1 MTTPSSS
8 KPLVTSFLVI
18 WFGHLVLDF
27 MIGVWPVYKILA
39 CLDLSKAGLI
49 AGCGVFMGEL
59 SQLGFGVL
67 SSRGHGRK
75 LVLAGILLSSLISL
89 LAYTGSY
96 VFLFLIMV
104 SAYLGSGAFHPA
116 AAGMVINWSSNRK
129 SLFLALFASGGML
142 GTAISQT
149 LFTSCYTRLD
159 GQTAIF
165 LIPAILIGIAC
176 YLHPFPLASHAQ
188 APLNRKNL
196 IQWLKPIK
204 FQVILLYSTQLC
216 MQIII
221 LIFIFLLPDIL
232 SKKGYDSWFSLGG
245 GFFWYISGAAFTIVP
260 IGYLADK
267 YTHRHVLLTLI
278 VLSCIAMTT
287 FLFSHALPVASSSAL
302 LFILGISS
310 GSINPLVT
318 SAGNKLAPAHTSMMS
333 ALLMGGA
340 TGIASLGLFGVG
352 ILTSIYGTE
361 FAHDIP
367 KGLLALY
374 AVIFI
379 LIYNLEPQKSEIC
392 HT

>member
-1 MTTPSSS
+1 MTKHIPSTI
-8 KPLVTSFLVI
+8 LIHSFLVI
-18 WFGHLVLDF
+18 WFGHLILDF

-49 AGCGVFMGEL
+49 AGCGVLMGEL
-59 SQLGFGVL
+59 SQLGFGIL

-96 VFLFLIMV
+96 LFLFLIMV

-116 AAGMVINWSSNRK
+116 AAGMVVNWSSSRK

-142 GTAISQT
+142 GTAISQA
-149 LFTSCYTRLD
+149 LFTTCYTKFD
-159 GQTAIF
+159 GHTAIF
-165 LIPAILIGIAC
+165 LVPAILIGIAC
-176 YLHPFPLASHAQ
+176 YLHPFPTASHIQ
-188 APLNRKNL
+188 APLNRANL
-196 IQWLKPIK
+196 FHWLKPIK
-204 FQVILLYSTQLC
+204 LQVTLLYSTQLC
-216 MQIII
+216 MQIVL
-221 LIFIFLLPDIL
+221 LIFIFLMPDIL
-232 SKKGYDSWFSLGG
+232 TKKGYESWFSLGG
-245 GFFWYISGAAFTIVP
+245 GFFWYISGAAFTIIP

-267 YTHRHVLLTLI
+267 YTHRQVLLVLI
-278 VLSCIAMTT
+278 ALSSLTMTT
-287 FLFSHALPVASSSAL
+287 FLFSHSLSILTVSIL

-310 GSINPLVT
+310 GSINPLIT

-352 ILTSIYGTE
+352 VLTSIYGAE
-361 FAHDIP
+361 FALDIP

-374 AVIFI
+374 AVIFT
-379 LIYNLEPQKSEIC
+379 LIYHFEPQKAEIKPA
-392 HT
+392 